1 MGGVIRVSA
10 LPDRL
15 RLLDQEGARGV
26 LLGWRCRR
34 CNEHFFGEVFL
45 CRRCSDQDLEPVDLG
60 ALGTLYSYTI
70 VRVPPPG
77 WNGEVPYALGQVEL
91 PQGPHVLC
99 RVVDCPPECLH
110 VGMALEL
117 TTEVATDDEEGT
129 QSLVYAWRPAV
140 STGRR

>member
-1 MGGVIRVSA
+1 MPPGAVSRVSA

-15 RLLDQEGARGV
+15 RLLDEGGARAV

-34 CNEHFFGEVFL
+34 CNEHFFGDVFF
-45 CRRCSDQDLEPVDLG
+45 CRSCSNRDLEAVELG
-60 ALGTLYSYTI
+60 ARGTLYSYTI

-77 WNGEVPYALGQVEL
+77 WKGDVPYALGQVEL

-99 RVVDCPPECLH
+99 RVVECPPERLRL
-110 VGMALEL
+110 GMALEL
-117 TTEVATDDEEGT
+117 TTQVATEDEDGT

-140 STGRR
+140 GG

>member
-1 MGGVIRVSA
+1 MASGEVIRVSA

-15 RLLDQEGARGV
+15 RLRDKGGARAV

-34 CNEHFFGEVFL
+34 CNEHFFGDVFL
-45 CRRCSDQDLEPVDLG
+45 CRSCSNRDLEAVELG
-60 ALGTLYSYTI
+60 ARGTLYSYTI

-77 WNGEVPYALGQVEL
+77 WKGEVPYALGQVEL

-99 RVVDCPPECLH
+99 RVVECAPERLR

-117 TTEVATDDEEGT
+117 TTQVATEDEEGT
-129 QSLVYAWRPAV
+129 QSLVYAWRPAA
-140 STGRR
+140 GG